1 MSNDHPPRRLLVT
14 GAASGMGAACV
25 KMAVERG
32 WHVHGLDIAAAPP
45 DVDAHEWSRL
55 DLADTAARSEWISG
69 MVERA
74 ESLGGAILAAGIM
87 SAEAQD
93 GWDEPVWRRT
103 LEIDL
108 LAPAHLVF
116 GLGPLW
122 SPHAGIVLFGSI
134 AAADGTLGSPAY
146 AAAKAGLTGVMGAA
160 IRRFADHEVR
170 VNVVHPGSVD
180 TPLSRRMLDELPE
193 SVRAR
198 MPTLNRSGMPPHY
211 VSRIAVELVE
221 AYGISGEAIRVDRGA
236 RILPGV
242 SPGPAPR

>member
-1 MSNDHPPRRLLVT
+1 
-14 GAASGMGAACV
+14 MGAACV
-25 KMAVERG
+25 KLAVERG
-32 WHVHGLDIAAAPP
+32 WHVHGLDIAPP
-45 DVDAHEWSRL
+45 PPEIRAHEWSRV
-55 DLADTAARSEWISG
+55 DLADPASRAEWILQ

-74 ESLGGAILAAGIM
+74 DILGGAILAAGIM

-103 LEIDL
+103 LEVDL
-108 LAPAHLVF
+108 VAPAHLVF

-134 AAADGTLGSPAY
+134 AAWDGTLGSPAY
-146 AAAKAGLTGVMGAA
+146 AAAKAGLAGVMGAA
-160 IRRFADHEVR
+160 IRRFADREVR

-180 TPLSRRMLDELPE
+180 TPLSRRMLEELPE

-198 MPTLNRSGMPPHY
+198 MPTLNRSGMAPDH

-236 RILPGV
+236 RILPDV
-242 SPGPAPR
+242 SPGPPPR